1 MAAMVPH
8 SRSPNKQQ
16 SANIL
21 GDCRVRRHWEW
32 GTMAIVVG
40 HLGHGVSTDVVG
52 LLLVVS
58 YIGKRRVVY
67 QIIGDASP
75 MR

>member
-1 MAAMVPH
+1 
-8 SRSPNKQQ
+8 
-16 SANIL
+16 
-21 GDCRVRRHWEW
+21 
-32 GTMAIVVG
+32 MAIVVG